1 MQGRRAP
8 HRGLRHLRLVP
19 RRRRALRRRPAGRR
33 IPHAVRATVCAG
45 AAVRAPRSTWR
56 LAVIVA
62 GALMITATVLLGTAL
77 PAAAAPDDTAQL
89 SHVIDNVRNWI
100 VGMLVTLATL
110 FLTVAGLRYLM
121 AGGNPGEI
129 ERAKG
134 TLKSAAIGYALAVL
148 APVLVGILR
157 SVVGT

>member
-1 MQGRRAP
+1 VSARSS
-8 HRGLRHLRLVP
+8 
-19 RRRRALRRRPAGRR
+19 RRRR
-33 IPHAVRATVCAG
+33 
-45 AAVRAPRSTWR
+45 
-56 LAVIVA
+56 LAVTIA
-62 GALMITATVLLGTAL
+62 GALVISATVLLCAAL
-77 PAAAAPDDTAQL
+77 PAAAAAPDGTAQL

>member
-1 MQGRRAP
+1 M
-8 HRGLRHLRLVP
+8 
-19 RRRRALRRRPAGRR
+19 
-33 IPHAVRATVCAG
+33 
-45 AAVRAPRSTWR
+45 
-56 LAVIVA
+56 IVA
-62 GALMITATVLLGTAL
+62 GALMISATVLLGTAL